1 MNKLGAI
8 FQNKLTPIVPEA
20 ALTFVSAGL
29 KLGAVAVEK
38 RNQDLSGQL
47 ERYSRIA
54 AGAAAVSI
62 ATRGVAK
69 AFESGVPY
77 PPGTM

>member
-1 MNKLGAI
+1 MNKLRGI
-8 FQNKLTPIVPEA
+8 FETKLPPILPEA

-29 KLGAVAVEK
+29 KLGAIAVENNPK
-38 RNQDLSGQL
+38 LSARL
-47 ERYSRIA
+47 DRCSRIA

-69 AFESGVPY
+69 AFESGAVY
-77 PPGTM
+77 PGTM